1 MNARI
6 PATAPD
12 IDGVDLQSFVDSRW
26 DDSIVERLVNYVAIP
41 AKSPAFDRDW
51 IAHGHMTA

>member
-6 PATAPD
+6 PATATTGA
-12 IDGVDLQSFVDSRW
+12 IDGVELQSFVDSRW

-41 AKSPAFDRDW
+41 AKSPW
-51 IAHGHMTA
+51 GIM